1 MRNSGVNQNNI
12 STTGHLT
19 VKNLVKYY
27 GKICAVN
34 NISFN
39 IAPGICFGLLGPN
52 GAGKTTTIEII
63 EGITHPTSGEIL
75 YNDAPRDRSF
85 WERIGVQ
92 FQSTELFAFLTVR
105 ESIQTFMRLYRNQ
118 VSLEQLIRICSLEDI
133 QHQENRKI
141 SGGQKQRLMLAIALA
156 NNPDLIFLDEPT
168 TGLDPQSRRHLW
180 EIVSAIKQKG
190 KTIVLTTHYMEEAQI
205 LCDEI
210 IIVDKGKIIAQ
221 GVPEDLITRKC
232 AGQIIRLPQENVSQD
247 VRQLLS
253 SNQDMTWHLDA
264 TNKFILIQ
272 TQTVNECIALLMHH
286 QVDLSRLTIRPHNL
300 EDLFLQL
307 TGKALRH

>member
-1 MRNSGVNQNNI
+1 MRNSGITKNQPA
-12 STTGHLT
+12 TTGTLT
-19 VKNLVKYY
+19 VNNLTKYY
-27 GKICAVN
+27 GRLCAVD
-34 NISFN
+34 NISFR
-39 IAPGICFGLLGPN
+39 IEPGICFGLLGPN

-63 EGITHPTSGEIL
+63 EGITQPTSGEIL
-75 YNDAPRDRSF
+75 YNDTPRNRSF
-85 WERIGVQ
+85 WESIGVQ
-92 FQSTELFAFLTVR
+92 FQSTELFTFLTVR

-118 VSLEQLIRICSLEDI
+118 VSLDQLIQICSLEDI
-133 QHQENRKI
+133 QHRDNRKI

-180 EIVSAIKQKG
+180 EIVEAIKRKG
-190 KTIVLTTHYMEEAQI
+190 KTIVLTTHYMEEAQM

-221 GVPEDLITRKC
+221 GAPEELITRKC
-232 AGQIIRLPQENVSQD
+232 AGQIIRLPQEIVSKQ
-247 VRQLLS
+247 VRQLLDD
-253 SNQDMTWHLDA
+253 NLQCTWHLDA
-264 TNKFILIQ
+264 TRKYILIQ
-272 TQTVNECIALLMHH
+272 TQAINDCIELLINN
-286 QVDLSRLTIRPHNL
+286 QVDLSRLIIRPHNL

>member
-1 MRNSGVNQNNI
+1 MPNSGTIKKQ
-12 STTGHLT
+12 SSKTGRLT
-19 VKNLVKYY
+19 VKKLVKYY
-27 GKICAVN
+27 GKNRAVDD
-34 NISFN
+34 ISFS
-39 IAPGICFGLLGPN
+39 IEPGICFGLLGPN

-63 EGITHPTSGEIL
+63 EGITQPTSGEVL
-75 YNDAPRDRSF
+75 YNGAPRNKAF

-92 FQSTELFAFLTVR
+92 FQSTELFSFLTVR
-105 ESIQTFMRLYRNQ
+105 ESLQTFMRLYRNQ
-118 VSLEQLIRICSLEDI
+118 ISLDQLIQICSLEDI
-133 QHQENRKI
+133 QHQDNRKI

-180 EIVSAIKQKG
+180 EIVDAIKRKG

-221 GVPEDLITRKC
+221 GAPEELITRKC
-232 AGQIIRLPQENVSQD
+232 AGQIIRLPQENVTKKI
-247 VRQLLS
+247 RQLLDQ
-253 SNQDMTWHLDA
+253 NQYTWHFDA
-264 TNKFILIQ
+264 TQKYILIL
-272 TQTVNECIALLMHH
+272 TQTINACIELLLNN

>member
-1 MRNSGVNQNNI
+1 MTNKQYASK
-12 STTGHLT
+12 TGRLT
-19 VKNLVKYY
+19 VKNLIKYY
-27 GKICAVN
+27 GKLCAVDD
-34 NISFN
+34 ISFS
-39 IAPGICFGLLGPN
+39 IEPGICFGLLGPN

-63 EGITHPTSGEIL
+63 EGITKPTSGKIL
-75 YNDAPRDRSF
+75 YNDSPRNRSF
-85 WERIGVQ
+85 WEVIGVQ
-92 FQSTELFAFLTVR
+92 FQSTELLSFLTVR
-105 ESIQTFMRLYRNQ
+105 ESIQTFMRLYQNQ
-118 VSLEQLIRICSLEDI
+118 VPLDQLIRICSLEDI

-180 EIVSAIKQKG
+180 EIVEGIKRKG

-221 GVPEDLITRKC
+221 GAPEDLITQKC
-232 AGQIIRLPQENVSQD
+232 AGQIIRLPQEDVSKNVL
-247 VRQLLS
+247 QLLDS
-253 SNQDMTWHLDA
+253 SQQYAWHMDS
-264 TNKFILIQ
+264 TRKYILIQ
-272 TQTVNECIALLMHH
+272 TQTINDCLELLMNN
-286 QVDLSRLTIRPHNL
+286 QVDLSRLTLRPHNL

>member
-1 MRNSGVNQNNI
+1 MGL
-12 STTGHLT
+12 LT

-34 NISFN
+34 NISFS

-63 EGITHPTSGEIL
+63 EGITQPTSGEIL
-75 YNDAPRDRSF
+75 YNDAPRNRSF

-92 FQSTELFAFLTVR
+92 FQSTELLAFLTVR
-105 ESIQTFMRLYRNQ
+105 ESIQTFMRLYRNHF
-118 VSLEQLIRICSLEDI
+118 SLDQLVRICSLEDI
-133 QHQENRKI
+133 QHQDNRKI

-180 EIVSAIKQKG
+180 EIVEAIKRKG

-232 AGQIIRLPQENVSQD
+232 SGQMIRLPQENVSQH
-247 VRQLLS
+247 VRQLLNL
-253 SNQDMTWHLDA
+253 NQDVTWHLDA
-264 TNKFILIQ
+264 TNKYILIQ
-272 TQTVNECIALLMHH
+272 TKTVNACIDLLMNN

>member
-1 MRNSGVNQNNI
+1 MRNSGINFK
-12 STTGHLT
+12 TGRLT

-34 NISFN
+34 NISFS

-63 EGITHPTSGEIL
+63 EGITQPTSGEIL
-75 YNDAPRDRSF
+75 YNDAPRNRSF

-118 VSLEQLIRICSLEDI
+118 VSLEQLVRICSLEDI

-221 GVPEDLITRKC
+221 GIPEELITQKC
-232 AGQIIRLPQENVSQD
+232 AGQIIRLPQENVSPH
-247 VRQLLS
+247 VRQLLD
-253 SNQDMTWHLDA
+253 SNQHVTWHLDA

-272 TQTVNECIALLMHH
+272 TQTVNACIELLMNN
-286 QVDLSRLTIRPHNL
+286 QVDLSRLMIRPHNL

>member
-1 MRNSGVNQNNI
+1 MPLSKKYP
-12 STTGHLT
+12 SKTGRLT
-19 VKNLVKYY
+19 VKNLVKNY
-27 GKICAVN
+27 GKIRAVD
-34 NISFN
+34 NISFR
-39 IAPGICFGLLGPN
+39 IEPGICFGLLGPN

-63 EGITHPTSGEIL
+63 EGITQPTSGEVL
-75 YNDAPRDRSF
+75 YNDAPRNRAF

-92 FQSTELFAFLTVR
+92 FQSTELFAYLTVR
-105 ESIQTFMRLYRNQ
+105 ESIQTFMRLYRNP
-118 VSLEQLIRICSLEDI
+118 VPLDQLIRICSLEDI
-133 QHQENRKI
+133 QHQDNRKI
-141 SGGQKQRLMLAIALA
+141 SGGQKQRLMLAIALV

-180 EIVSAIKQKG
+180 EIVDAIKRKG
-190 KTIVLTTHYMEEAQI
+190 KTIVLTTHYMEEAQV

-221 GVPEDLITRKC
+221 GAPEELITRKC
-232 AGQIIRLPQENVSQD
+232 AGQMIRLSQENVTEH
-247 VRQLLS
+247 VRQLLDL
-253 SNQDMTWHLDA
+253 NQYTWHLDA

-272 TQTVNECIALLMHH
+272 TQTVNECIELLMNN

>member
-1 MRNSGVNQNNI
+1 MGL
-12 STTGHLT
+12 LT

-34 NISFN
+34 NISFS

-63 EGITHPTSGEIL
+63 EGITQPTSGEIL
-75 YNDAPRDRSF
+75 YNDAPRNRSF

-92 FQSTELFAFLTVR
+92 FQSTELLAFLTVR
-105 ESIQTFMRLYRNQ
+105 ESIQTFMRLYRNHF
-118 VSLEQLIRICSLEDI
+118 SLDQLVRICSLEDI
-133 QHQENRKI
+133 QHQDNRKI

-180 EIVSAIKQKG
+180 EIVEAIKRKG

-232 AGQIIRLPQENVSQD
+232 SGQMIRLPQENVSQH
-247 VRQLLS
+247 VRQLLNL
-253 SNQDMTWHLDA
+253 NQDVTWHLDA
-264 TNKFILIQ
+264 TNKYILIQ
-272 TQTVNECIALLMHH
+272 TKTVNACIDLLMNNH
-286 QVDLSRLTIRPHNL
+286 VDLSRLTIRPHNL